1 MRQRTHSPAAPGGD
15 TELTDFERDALALVV
30 ATSGSVKVW

>member
-1 MRQRTHSPAAPGGD
+1 MHPGKD
-15 TELTDFERDALALVV
+15 TELTEFERDALVLVV